1 MPWNVRLA
9 IGRRELF
16 PFRIEWRAI
25 PGPRPVTATTP
36 EVVAVLELYDVHL
49 GEPVDATAFVYK
61 PAIDGLIDV
70 TEQHLKELTPPRP

>member
-1 MPWNVRLA
+1 MLA

-16 PFRIEWRAI
+16 PFRIEWLAI

-36 EVVAVLELYDVHL
+36 EVVAVFELYDVQL

-70 TEQHLKELTPPRP
+70 TDQHLKDLAPLRQ